1 MYNIDNVFK
10 KYNMNMYNLLSRK
23 YILTKSNKLI
33 FIRHKYDKKEYIIK
47 LLKKNK
53 NYILKDNESYK
64 TVADEILKHDIEYYT
79 KYINDFSCKR
89 ALGCKYCYY
98 VPCFNKVLDDNYCD
112 IHKDKKM
119 NFSYKIYIIY
129 GKVRY

>member
-1 MYNIDNVFK
+1 M
-10 KYNMNMYNLLSRK
+10 
-23 YILTKSNKLI
+23 
-33 FIRHKYDKKEYIIK
+33 E
-47 LLKKNK
+47 KNK
-53 NYILKDNESYK
+53 NFILKDNESYK

-79 KYINDFSCKR
+79 KYINDFSSKR
-89 ALGCKYCYY
+89 ALSWKYCYY
-98 VPCFNKVLDDNYCD
+98 DPCFNKVLDDNYCD